1 MFFINTL
8 SREEKKLSKLF
19 LDLGGQECKII
30 FLGGLAEVK
39 GIILDIDDN
48 WVKLKLRKKDKVRL
62 IKLRFVSSILLKENT

>member
-1 MFFINTL
+1 M
-8 SREEKKLSKLF
+8 SKLF
-19 LDLGGQECKII
+19 LDLVGQECKII